1 MALKLLTTTT
11 TGQILTENNQG
22 CQEPCS
28 KGTGIHKHPVRQWG
42 FILSPCGARWESLRE
57 GTGKPAGGV
66 VVRAWGFNHGATS
79 SIVSVVTHSKR
90 SPFQVTGGK
99 VMR

>member
-22 CQEPCS
+22 CQEPRR

-42 FILSPCGARWESLRE
+42 LFLPLGATRKGFWQ
-57 GTGKPAGGV
+57 GTGEASCSFVLG
-66 VVRAWGFNHGATS
+66 AWGFYHGATS